1 MSEPS
6 AWTAVGISIVA
17 VVASVFAI
25 IASSRASA
33 RSNDL
38 QERLLRLENT
48 RERDRRTAVKR
59 ANVVAFMTGSVNN
72 QRLFFRNEGE
82 GTARGIEV
90 RVDGQTL
97 EDYAYIIAP
106 DRPITTLG
114 PKAEASVIVANQFG
128 APDGI
133 HVTVTWEDASE
144 LAGRWES
151 DLSF

>member
-6 AWTAVGISIVA
+6 AWTAIGISIVA

-48 RERDRRTAVKR
+48 RERDRLTAIKR
-59 ANVVAFMTGSVNN
+59 ANVVAFMTGSAGN

-82 GTARGIEV
+82 GTARGIEI
-90 RVDGQTL
+90 RVDEETL
-97 EDYAYIIAP
+97 EDYPYIIAP

-114 PKAEASVIVANQFG
+114 PKAEASVIATNEFG
-128 APDGI
+128 GPDGI
-133 HVTVTWEDASE
+133 HVSITWVDASE
-144 LAGRWES
+144 LPGRWES

>member
-25 IASSRASA
+25 IASSRASS

-48 RERDRRTAVKR
+48 RERDRRIAAQR
-59 ANVVAFMTGSVNN
+59 ANVVAFMTGLVSN

-82 GTARGIEV
+82 GTARGIEAI
-90 RVDGQTL
+90 RKLAKVDF
-97 EDYAYIIAP
+97 ACAARSF
-106 DRPITTLG
+106 RPQQSS
-114 PKAEASVIVANQFG
+114 K
-128 APDGI
+128 
-133 HVTVTWEDASE
+133 
-144 LAGRWES
+144 GRG
-151 DLSF
+151 

>member
-33 RSNDL
+33 RGNDL

-48 RERDRRTAVKR
+48 RERDRLTAVKR
-59 ANVVAFMTGSVNN
+59 ANVVAFMTGSARNR
-72 QRLFFRNEGE
+72 RLCFRNEGE

-106 DRPITTLG
+106 GRPITTLG
-114 PKAEASVIVANQFG
+114 PKAEASVIVANDLG
-128 APDGI
+128 SPDGVN
-133 HVTVTWEDASE
+133 VTVTWQDASD

-151 DLSF
+151 DLTF